1 MGFDAGWR
9 TRLAEKWDALSA
21 VVRIAMVGKYTGLS
35 DAYLSVLKALQH
47 ACLSASRKLE
57 VLWVEASH
65 LEPTSE
71 VPSLVPASPVWHITS
86 AELPTFACSC
96 VHWKRANLQSCI
108 ALASASAAALAERF
122 WQAALPDTVHLKCVC
137 SHVQRHIRTRLCIA

>member
-1 MGFDAGWR
+1 MCWCAAWR

-71 VPSLVPASPVWHITS
+71 VPSVIPA
-86 AELPTFACSC
+86 
-96 VHWKRANLQSCI
+96 
-108 ALASASAAALAERF
+108 
-122 WQAALPDTVHLKCVC
+122 
-137 SHVQRHIRTRLCIA
+137 RHFCTML